1 MARKLDKAAIKEIL
15 AARFETDKCTKLS
28 LIPPPHHF
36 KDIHKASKRIGQ
48 AIKAGATIGIVGDYD
63 VDGVVSSVI
72 LSEFFDALKV
82 PYILKIP
89 NRFQDGYGL
98 NPAIV
103 QSLEAS
109 LIVTVD
115 NGICAHEAA
124 KYCKEN
130 GIDLI
135 ITDHHMPPE
144 TLPEAYAII
153 DPKQEDCPFPNSE
166 ICGAQ
171 VAWYLVAA
179 LKDHLGVNYEM
190 GKSLDLLAIAIM
202 ADMMELRDMNRTMV
216 RSGIRL
222 LNRPMRP
229 AFEAIKH
236 AFKKDGF
243 ESDDISFLI
252 APLINSTGRMD
263 DAHLSYNFLK
273 SQDLESAS
281 NLLESIIALNN
292 LRKEEEQALYE
303 ASLEE
308 VSADDNVIVVWKDGW
323 HEGVVGI
330 VASRLAKR
338 FGKPSIVF
346 SVDGDRA
353 KGSARSVGR
362 VDILSLVA
370 QNENLLIGYGGHKGA
385 AGISIYLDNL
395 PKFKKA
401 LNLTCKSINQSEFEI
416 GEDVLGE
423 VEPDAIDFELLEI
436 LECFEPYGQKN
447 PRPSFLIRDAEVKI
461 AKPLGREKNHLK
473 LILQTQ
479 TKTLECLFFNFDK
492 KVKNGDKID
501 IIFTIQK
508 NVYRG
513 LVTPQLIIKKILSYK

>member
-1 MARKLDKAAIKEIL
+1 MARKLTKAAIAEIL
-15 AARFETDKCTKLS
+15 ASRFETDKCTKLS

-36 KDIHKASKRIGQ
+36 KDIQKATKRIG
-48 AIKAGATIGIVGDYD
+48 AVIESKKPIGIVGDYD

-72 LSEFFDALKV
+72 LSEFFDFLNI
-82 PYILKIP
+82 PYVLKIP

-98 NPAIV
+98 NPSIV
-103 QSLEAS
+103 KDLKTP
-109 LIVTVD
+109 LIITVD

-124 KYCKEN
+124 EYCNQN

-135 ITDHHMPPE
+135 ITDHHTPPE
-144 TLPEAYAII
+144 TLPQAFAII
-153 DPKQEDCPFPNSE
+153 NPKQEDCSFPNSE

-179 LKDHLGVNYEM
+179 LKEYFGVDYDLS
-190 GKSLDLLAIAIM
+190 KSLDLLAIAIM

-222 LNRPMRP
+222 LNRSTRP
-229 AFEAIKH
+229 AFNAIKT
-236 AFKKDGF
+236 AYKKEVF

-252 APLINSTGRMD
+252 APLINSAGRMQ
-263 DAHLSYNFLK
+263 DAHLSYEFLK
-273 SQDLESAS
+273 SQNLKDAT

-292 LRKEEEQALYE
+292 SRKEEEQALFDE
-303 ASLEE
+303 SLKE
-308 VSADDNVIVVWKDGW
+308 VGPEDDVIVVWRDGW

-338 FGKPSIVF
+338 FEKPAIVF
-346 SVDGDRA
+346 SVDKDKA
-353 KGSARSVGR
+353 KGSARSVGQI
-362 VDILSLVA
+362 DILSLIA
-370 QNENLLIGYGGHKGA
+370 QNEDLLIGYGGHKGA
-385 AGISIYLDNL
+385 AGITIALENL
-395 PKFKKA
+395 PHFKKA
-401 LNLTCKSINQSEFEI
+401 LNLTCKTLNKSEMEI
-416 GEDVLGE
+416 KDDILGE
-423 VEPDAIDFELLEI
+423 IDPEIIDFELLEI

-447 PRPSFLIRDAEVKI
+447 PRPYFLIRDAEVKI
-461 AKPLGREKNHLK
+461 TKPLGREKTHLK
-473 LILQTQ
+473 IILQTQ

-501 IIFTIQK
+501 IIFTVQK
-508 NVYRG
+508 NAYRG

>member
-1 MARKLDKAAIKEIL
+1 MGRKLTKAAIEEIL
-15 AARFETDKCTKLS
+15 AARFETDRCTKLS
-28 LIPPPHHF
+28 LIPQPHHF
-36 KDIHKASKRIGQ
+36 KDIHKATARIAQ
-48 AIKAGATIGIVGDYD
+48 AIKEGTTIGIVGDYD

-72 LSEFFDALKV
+72 LSEFFDALNV
-82 PYILKIP
+82 PYVLKIP

-103 QSLEAS
+103 QSLQAP

-124 KYCKEN
+124 LYCKEN

-135 ITDHHMPPE
+135 ITDHHTPPE

-153 DPKQEDCPFPNSE
+153 NPKQEDCLFPNSE

-179 LKDHLGVNYEM
+179 LKEHIGVEYDM
-190 GKSLDLLAIAIM
+190 AKSLDLLAIAIM

-222 LNRPMRP
+222 LNRSMRP

-236 AFKKDGF
+236 AFKKEGF

-263 DAHLSYNFLK
+263 DAHLSYEFLK
-273 SQDLESAS
+273 SSNLNEAS
-281 NLLESIIALNN
+281 NLLESIITLNN
-292 LRKEEEQALYE
+292 LRKEEEQALFD

-308 VSADDNVIVVWKDGW
+308 VSLEDNVIVVWRDGW

-346 SVDGDRA
+346 SLDGSQA

-362 VDILSLVA
+362 VDILSLIA
-370 QNENLLIGYGGHKGA
+370 QNESLLIGYGGHKGA
-385 AGISIYLDNL
+385 AGISITLENL
-395 PKFKKA
+395 PKFKDA
-401 LNLTCKSINQSEFEI
+401 LNLTCNAISQSELEI

-423 VEPDAIDFELLEI
+423 IAPEAIDFELLEI

-447 PRPSFLIRDAEVKI
+447 PRPSFLIRNAEVKI
-461 AKPLGREKNHLK
+461 AKPLGREKTHLK
-473 LILQTQ
+473 LILQTE
-479 TKTLECLFFNFDK
+479 TKTVECLFFNFDK

-508 NVYRG
+508 NAYRG

>member
-1 MARKLDKAAIKEIL
+1 MARKLTKAVIGEIL
-15 AARFETDKCTKLS
+15 ASRFKTDKCTKLS
-28 LIPPPHHF
+28 LIPQPHHF
-36 KDIHKASKRIGQ
+36 KDIKKATKRIGR
-48 AIKAGATIGIVGDYD
+48 AIKDGSTIGIVGDYD

-72 LSEFFDALKV
+72 LSEFFDALNV

-98 NPAIV
+98 NPAIA
-103 QSLEAS
+103 QNLETS

-124 KYCKEN
+124 QYCLEN

-135 ITDHHMPPE
+135 ITDHHSPPE
-144 TLPEAYAII
+144 NLPNAYAII
-153 DPKQEDCPFPNSE
+153 NPKQEDCPFPNSE

-179 LKDHLGVNYEM
+179 LKDHLGIDYDM

-202 ADMMELRDMNRTMV
+202 ADMMELKDMNRTMV
-216 RSGIRL
+216 KSGIRL
-222 LNRPMRP
+222 LNRSMRP
-229 AFEAIKH
+229 AFEAIKY
-236 AFKKDGF
+236 AYKKDFF

-263 DAHLSYNFLK
+263 DAHLSYEFLK
-273 SQDLESAS
+273 SPDLNSAS
-281 NLLESIIALNN
+281 ALLESIITLNN
-292 LRKEEEQALYE
+292 LRKEEEQALFE
-303 ASLEE
+303 SSLEE
-308 VSADDNVIVVWKDGW
+308 VSEDDNVIVVWRNGW

-330 VASRLAKR
+330 VASRLTKR
-338 FGKPSIVF
+338 FGKPAIVF
-346 SVDGDRA
+346 SVDGDKA

-362 VDILSLVA
+362 VDILSLIA

-385 AGISIYLDNL
+385 AGISISLENL
-395 PKFKKA
+395 PDFKKS
-401 LNLTCKSINQSEFEI
+401 LNLTCNTIDECELEI
-416 GEDVLGE
+416 DEDVLGE
-423 VEPDAIDFELLEI
+423 IDPDSIDFELLEI

-447 PRPSFLIRDAEVKI
+447 PRPSFLIRGGDVKI
-461 AKPLGREKNHLK
+461 TKPLGREKTHLK
-473 LILQTQ
+473 IILQVK
-479 TKTLECLFFNFDK
+479 TKTLECLFFNFDQ

-508 NVYRG
+508 NAYRG